1 MQKLRS
7 SFIVLAMKNIKKNGD
22 DIEVIRNLE
31 QAGKSCQL
39 LNRFANDAGIR
50 LDAAGEYAALA
61 QSTFDQTS
69 ASPSKRIEM
78 GAVSLVRPKRTG
90 KLRGG
95 GTWISICRRG
105 PNSGENDCNR
115 FSIARCC
122 RDTAPGSNRRPSGAN
137 PLRLWAIC
145 RTRRGPRDCGI
156 WVFPNSAPTSRE
168 RGLQISN
175 TPRLRRSWG
184 GLFWAPEVFNCQAPD
199 VPNMIALQ
207 NCATAEQKQRWL
219 RPLLEAQT
227 RSAFGMTEPDV
238 ASSDAT
244 NIATTIARDGDD
256 YVVSGRKW
264 FITGAA
270 HPRCSFL
277 IVLGVTNP
285 EAERTSRH
293 SCVIVPMDA
302 PGVRLVRPL
311 RWMGC
316 EDHIAPI
323 GELAFDNVRVPRS
336 NLLGEEGEGF
346 KVAQVRLG
354 PARIHHCMRSIGLCE
369 LLIELMM
376 VRSAERSA
384 FGRTVNQYDTVQRWI
399 AESRVELEQARLL
412 TYRCA
417 WRLDQAGHHGAWRDV
432 SLIKVAVPAMLQRIA
447 DRAMQVFGAMGGSDD
462 TPDPSGAGVGTPVEN
477 RRRSR

>member
-1 MQKLRS
+1 MDFELSARAEQWRGRLQSFFEQEVLPRHRAWIEHTAHSRDAPPFMAELQRKARAAGLWNLGLPELS
-7 SFIVLAMKNIKKNGD
+7 SDEPGTRLS
-22 DIEVIRNLE
+22 NLE
-31 QAGKSCQL
+31 
-39 LNRFANDAGIR
+39 
-50 LDAAGEYAALA
+50 YAPLA
-61 QSTFDQTS
+61 E
-69 ASPSKRIEM
+69 IM
-78 GAVSLVRPKRTG
+78 GR
-90 KLRGG
+90 
-95 GTWISICRRG
+95 
-105 PNSGENDCNR
+105 
-115 FSIARCC
+115 
-122 RDTAPGSNRRPSGAN
+122 
-137 PLRLWAIC
+137 
-145 RTRRGPRDCGI
+145 
-156 WVFPNSAPTSRE
+156 
-168 RGLQISN
+168 
-175 TPRLRRSWG
+175 
-184 GLFWAPEVFNCQAPD
+184 LFWASEVFNCQAPD

-207 NCATAEQKQRWL
+207 NCANAEQKARWL
-219 RPLLEAQT
+219 RPLLEAGT

-244 NIATTIARDGDD
+244 NIATSIVRDGDD
-256 YVVSGRKW
+256 YVINGRKW

-277 IVLGVTNP
+277 IVMGVTN
-285 EAERTSRH
+285 ADADRTRRH

-316 EDHIAPI
+316 VDHTAPI
-323 GELAFDNVRVPRS
+323 GELAFDNVRIPRE

-376 VRSAERSA
+376 VRAAERSA
-384 FGRTVNQYDTVQRWI
+384 FGRTVIQYDTIQRWI

-412 TYRCA
+412 CYRCA

-462 TPDPSGAGVGTPVEN
+462 TPIHQALAWGRLLRIGDGPDEVHLRQIFRMEAMPPWTIADSPYLAAHPA
-477 RRRSR
+477 